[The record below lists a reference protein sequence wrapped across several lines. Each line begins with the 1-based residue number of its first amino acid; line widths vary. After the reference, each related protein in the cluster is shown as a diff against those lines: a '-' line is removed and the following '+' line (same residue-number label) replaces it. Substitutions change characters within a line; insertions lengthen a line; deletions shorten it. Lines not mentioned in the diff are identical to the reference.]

1 MAHAQGNPSRGGR
14 RRAVRIA
21 LALVSAAAATIA
33 GAGMVIGRHG
43 QRLNHSA
50 IYRYGRSRFNLIT
63 SPSAGSCWSLFA
75 LLRHRGRRSGQWYAT
90 PVAVLPLRGA
100 MLIPATYGEDA
111 DWCRNI
117 LASGSCVVTWR
128 GKSYAGEDARLISLG
143 EVLAALPAWQRPGY
157 RLFGIRQ
164 YLRVRPRLLRDAR

>member
-1 MAHAQGNPSRGGR
+1 MANAQGNLPRGYTR
-14 RRAVRIA
+14 RTIRCT
-21 LALVSAAAATIA
+21 LALVSAAAATIV
-33 GAGMVIGRHG
+33 GTGMVIGRHG

-50 IYRYGRSRFNLIT
+50 LYRYGRSRLNLIT
-63 SPSAGSCWSLFA
+63 SPSAGGRWSPFA
-75 LLRHRGRRSGQWYAT
+75 LLSHRGRKSGRWYTT

-128 GKSYAGEDARLISLG
+128 NTRYAGEDARLISLG
-143 EVLAALPAWQRPGY
+143 EVLVVLPAWQRPGY
-157 RLFGIRQ
+157 RFFGIRQ
-164 YLRVRPRLLRDAR
+164 YLRIQPRRLRDAG